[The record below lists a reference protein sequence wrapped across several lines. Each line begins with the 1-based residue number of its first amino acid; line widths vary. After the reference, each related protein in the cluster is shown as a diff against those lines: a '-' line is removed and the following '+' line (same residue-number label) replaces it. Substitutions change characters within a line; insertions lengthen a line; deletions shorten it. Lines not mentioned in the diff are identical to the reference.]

1 MVADLYIKPKN
12 EVITGSLFN
21 NDLLPASEPEHVV
34 KKEKKMSTVVN
45 KN

>member
-1 MVADLYIKPKN
+1 MVADLYINPKN

-21 NDLLPASEPEHVV
+21 NDLLPASEPGHVV
-34 KKEKKMSTVVN
+34 KKEKKMSTVAN

>member
-21 NDLLPASEPEHVV
+21 NDLLPESEPGHVV
-34 KKEKKMSTVVN
+34 KEKKNVN
-45 KN
+45 SC